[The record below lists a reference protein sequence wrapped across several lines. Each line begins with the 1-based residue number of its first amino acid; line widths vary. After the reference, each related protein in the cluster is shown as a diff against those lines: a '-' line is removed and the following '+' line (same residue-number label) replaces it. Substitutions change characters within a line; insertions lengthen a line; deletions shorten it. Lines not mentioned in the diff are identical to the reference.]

1 MDWPRKIRER
11 RAKGMVTGTERRMA
25 MGWTKL
31 SNWAAR
37 IMYMKMREK
46 PKAMRKAALDSFWV
60 LARPLAMREYWG
72 PVLRSLKVLEK
83 VSWAM
88 LVGMPARLATR
99 EILRWRAKRSI
110 WDGPRASPVVATFDS
125 LIRPALVEG
134 RVRFSTT
141 PLSL

>member
-1 MDWPRKIRER
+1 MIKES
-11 RAKGMVTGTERRMA
+11 RAKGMVMGTARRIV

-37 IMYMKMREK
+37 IMYMKIREK

-72 PVLRSLKVLEK
+72 PVFRSAKVFMK
-83 VSWAM
+83 VCWAM

-110 WDGPRASPVVATFDS
+110 CDGPRASPMLAMLPT
-125 LIRPALVEG
+125 LIRPAFG
-134 RVRFSTT
+134 
-141 PLSL
+141 